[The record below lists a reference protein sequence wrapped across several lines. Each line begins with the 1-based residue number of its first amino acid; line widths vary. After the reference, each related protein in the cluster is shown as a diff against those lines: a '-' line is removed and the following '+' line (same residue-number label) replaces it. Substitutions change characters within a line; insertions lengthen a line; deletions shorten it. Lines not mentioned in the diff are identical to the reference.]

1 MPGDGTFEL
10 NVYEEKNYQAM
21 KMRCS
26 SYYIYWFF
34 AAIVCL
40 GALACSNT
48 LPKFGVGG
56 RYEEGKDQF
65 FRGRG
70 GDMDKAVVSL
80 EYVVSQDPTYKNSLT
95 YLGRAYYRKER
106 YKDAYVILQR
116 AVAVNR
122 DDEIAWLALGVTE
135 LRLGQNEKGIETLKG
150 GITLASKV
158 LVEGYHNYDRWDL
171 RGAVRTSVRRSAFY
185 LTKGV
190 EEKENIIQSTERLLA
205 QIDDEENAQK
215 NNHSQNMRQLYQ
227 R

>member
-1 MPGDGTFEL
+1 
-10 NVYEEKNYQAM
+10 M
-21 KMRCS
+21 KIRCS
-26 SYYIYWFF
+26 GDYIYWLF

-40 GALACSNT
+40 GASSCSNT

-106 YKDAYVILQR
+106 YKDAFVILQR
-116 AVAVNR
+116 AVVVNK

-150 GITLASKV
+150 GITLASQV
-158 LVEGYHNYDRWDL
+158 LVEGYHHHDRWDL
-171 RGAVRTSVRRSAFY
+171 RGTVRASVRRSAFY

-190 EEKENIIQSTERLLA
+190 EEKENILQSTERLLA

-215 NNHSQNMRQLYQ
+215 NNHTQNMRQLYQ

>member
-1 MPGDGTFEL
+1 L
-10 NVYEEKNYQAM
+10 AM

-26 SYYIYWFF
+26 GYYIYWLF

-40 GALACSNT
+40 GAVSCSNT

-80 EYVVSQDPTYKNSLT
+80 ESVVSQDPTYKNSLT

-106 YKDAYVILQR
+106 YKDAYAVLQR
-116 AVAVNR
+116 AVAVNK

-171 RGAVRTSVRRSAFY
+171 RGSVRTSVRRCAFY

-190 EEKENIIQSTERLLA
+190 EEKENIIQTTERLLA

-215 NNHSQNMRQLYQ
+215 NNHTQNMRQLYQ

>member
-1 MPGDGTFEL
+1 
-10 NVYEEKNYQAM
+10 M
-21 KMRCS
+21 KIRWS
-26 SYYIYWFF
+26 GYYIYRFF

-40 GALACSNT
+40 GALSCSNT

-116 AVAVNR
+116 AVAVNK

-171 RGAVRTSVRRSAFY
+171 RGSVRTSVRRSAFY

-215 NNHSQNMRQLYQ
+215 NNHTQNMRQLYQ

>member
-1 MPGDGTFEL
+1 
-10 NVYEEKNYQAM
+10 M
-21 KMRCS
+21 KMRRS
-26 SYYIYWFF
+26 GDYICWLL

-40 GALACSNT
+40 GAVSCSNT

-70 GDMDKAVVSL
+70 GDMDRAVVSL

-106 YKDAYVILQR
+106 YKDAYAVLQR
-116 AVAVNR
+116 AVAVNK

-171 RGAVRTSVRRSAFY
+171 RGAVRTSVRRCAFY

-205 QIDDEENAQK
+205 LIDDEENAQK

>member
-1 MPGDGTFEL
+1 
-10 NVYEEKNYQAM
+10 M

-26 SYYIYWFF
+26 GDYICWFF

-40 GALACSNT
+40 GAVSCSNT

-70 GDMDKAVVSL
+70 GDMDTAVVSL
-80 EYVVSQDPTYKNSLT
+80 EYVVSQDPTYKKSLT

-116 AVAVNR
+116 AVVVNK

-135 LRLGQNEKGIETLKG
+135 LRLGQNEKAIETLKG
-150 GITLASKV
+150 GVTLASKV

-171 RGAVRTSVRRSAFY
+171 RGTVRASIRRSAFY

-190 EEKENIIQSTERLLA
+190 EEKENIIQTTERLLA

-215 NNHSQNMRQLYQ
+215 NNHTQNMRQLYQ